1 MGGALGSLLGFFLP
15 RRSQTASRPA
25 CNFCEFLPILEGY
38 VEEIP
43 KLLPT
48 PIEFARDAVDTLQ
61 TFRRELAENLDRR
74 QGRQG
79 QVNSTVEDVKKRTEE
94 TLKYAQEYKQA
105 CETAVSVGS
114 NKSKIGAIKEEINR
128 GQFDRL
134 LTFIQQMTDLFA
146 ECRARLDRFMRASES
161 TRKFIYTSVKKMN
174 EKLKTAKEQR
184 DVSVKTAL
192 VGGALLV
199 GGLVV
204 AGPLGLGAAALGG
217 GIALGGVASAF
228 NSKRQMDIYSDGLQ
242 KIVELNRNLNG
253 VRININTLQ
262 QKMSDCN
269 KHLNR
274 ADQFCQSR
282 ADQRCSHATTKYK
295 ICHALDCMCRNFA
308 DVQVILAESM

>member
-15 RRSQTASRPA
+15 RRSQTASIPA
-25 CNFCEFLPILEGY
+25 SNFCEFLPILEGY

-61 TFRRELAENLDRR
+61 TFRRELENLDRR